1 MTGRE
6 TAAIVVAAGKGERF
20 GKGDKLLLPLA
31 GQPVLAHVLDAIER
45 AKSINTVVIVTGS
58 TRQREIEA
66 MIKPGRWPK
75 AGDVVTGGGRRQDSV
90 AAGLHRLP
98 ATTDLVLIHDGARP
112 LVTPDLLDRC
122 AAAAGPD
129 AVIAATPVT
138 DTLKCVSTDGRI
150 LETVPREGLWAA
162 QTPQVYPRDRLA
174 TAMHHPTFRDQTYT
188 DEAALFEALGW
199 PVTVIPGDPN
209 NIKLTWPGDLV
220 RAEAILAQIKSEA
233 AREDR
238 HL

>member
-20 GKGDKLLLPLA
+20 GKGDKVLLPLA
-31 GQPVLAHVLDAIER
+31 GQPVLAHVLDAIEL
-45 AKSINTVVIVTGS
+45 AESVQTVVIVAGS
-58 TRQREIEA
+58 TCQSEIKA
-66 MIKPGRWPK
+66 MIQSGRWPK
-75 AGDVVTGGGRRQDSV
+75 ARDVVIGGGRRQDSV

-98 ATTDLVLIHDGARP
+98 ATADLILIHDGARP
-112 LVTPDLLDRC
+112 LVTPDLIDRC

-138 DTLKCVSTDGRI
+138 DTLKRVSSDGRI
-150 LETVPREGLWAA
+150 LETVPREALWAA
-162 QTPQVYPRDRLA
+162 QTPQVYPPDRLA
-174 TAMHHPTFRDQTYT
+174 TAMHHPAFRDQTYT

-199 PVTVIPGDPN
+199 PVKVIPGDPN
-209 NIKLTWPGDLV
+209 NMKITWPGDLL
-220 RAEAILAQIKSEA
+220 RAEALLAQIKSEA
-233 AREDR
+233 ARVDR

>member
-20 GKGDKLLLPLA
+20 GKGDKVLLPLA

-45 AKSINTVVIVTGS
+45 AESVKTVVIVTGS
-58 TRQREIEA
+58 PRLREIEV
-66 MIKPGRWPK
+66 MIQSGRWPK
-75 AGDVVTGGGRRQDSV
+75 ARDVVIGGGRRQDSV
-90 AAGLHRLP
+90 AAGLRRLP
-98 ATTDLVLIHDGARP
+98 STTDLVLIHDGARP

-138 DTLKCVSTDGRI
+138 DTLKRVSPDGRI
-150 LETVPREGLWAA
+150 LETVPREALWAA
-162 QTPQVYPRDRLA
+162 QTPQVYPRDRLV
-174 TAMHHPTFRDQTYT
+174 TAMHHPAFRDQTHT

-209 NIKLTWPGDLV
+209 NIKITWPGDLV

-238 HL
+238 RL